1 MLLNNCTATTSTKNI
16 SSNSLD
22 NPFINKGFSLIYND
36 KFYYDKVI
44 SKKID
49 ERSLIIFQKNLKK
62 NTIVKIT
69 NILNNKSIIG
79 TVGSN
84 ADYPL
89 FNNAVLSLRI
99 ADEIGL
105 NENEPYVEIL
115 EVLEDAIF
123 VAKRAKTF
131 EEEKKVADKAP
142 VNNINISDLNT
153 KQTNTKNELNKNFSY
168 EIKIADFYFNDT
180 ASLLINRIVK
190 ETLIKDAKI
199 KKINEKKYRVYAGP
213 FNNIN
218 SLQKSFND
226 ISILE
231 FENIEIIKKMIKL
244 RLITLLL
251 TLLLTANANAAFDVK
266 ARTAILQDYLS
277 GEILFEKDA
286 DKSIYPASMTKIMT
300 AIIAFD
306 LIRSGDLN
314 LDEKFLISENAW
326 RLSSAG
332 YSSMFIMVGDEVS
345 VENLLRGIIVASGN
359 DACVS
364 LAEGIAGT
372 EDEFAVMMTAK
383 AKEIGMDNTNFA
395 NSSGINNT
403 ENVSTVRDIMIMS
416 RYLIKE
422 FPEEYKYFAEKEFTW
437 DRTGGDPITQ
447 GNRNPLLYK
456 SLGADGI
463 KTGYLAVEKY
473 SLASSVERNGRRLIA
488 VGSGFNTK
496 NDRSRESAKLL
507 TWGLTNFDLVEITRA
522 NTPIE
527 DIGVWLGKKDTVK
540 TYIKNDIYKTIP
552 KAKKRLLKLSL
563 NYNGPIQAPIKK
575 DDILG
580 KLKLTYNGDLIEEYD
595 LLAYED
601 VKKLN
606 VFSRLMKSINFLIWG
621 DV

>member
-1 MLLNNCTATTSTKNI
+1 
-16 SSNSLD
+16 
-22 NPFINKGFSLIYND
+22 
-36 KFYYDKVI
+36 
-44 SKKID
+44 
-49 ERSLIIFQKNLKK
+49 
-62 NTIVKIT
+62 
-69 NILNNKSIIG
+69 
-79 TVGSN
+79 
-84 ADYPL
+84 
-89 FNNAVLSLRI
+89 
-99 ADEIGL
+99 
-105 NENEPYVEIL
+105 
-115 EVLEDAIF
+115 
-123 VAKRAKTF
+123 
-131 EEEKKVADKAP
+131 
-142 VNNINISDLNT
+142 
-153 KQTNTKNELNKNFSY
+153 
-168 EIKIADFYFNDT
+168 
-180 ASLLINRIVK
+180 
-190 ETLIKDAKI
+190 
-199 KKINEKKYRVYAGP
+199 
-213 FNNIN
+213 
-218 SLQKSFND
+218 
-226 ISILE
+226 
-231 FENIEIIKKMIKL
+231 MIKL
-244 RLITLLL
+244 RLITILL
-251 TLLLTANANAAFDVK
+251 TLLLTTNANASFDVK

-306 LIRSGDLN
+306 LIRSGDLS
-314 LDEKFLISENAW
+314 LDEKFLVSENAW

-359 DACVS
+359 DACVA

-383 AKEIGMDNTNFA
+383 AKEIGMNNTNFA
-395 NSSGINNT
+395 NSSGINDT
-403 ENVSTVRDIMIMS
+403 ENLSTVRDIMLMS
-416 RYLIKE
+416 NYLIKE

-507 TWGLTNFDLVEITRA
+507 TWGLTNFDLVEITKA

-527 DIGVWLGKKDTVK
+527 DIDVWLGKKDTVK

-552 KAKKRLLKLSL
+552 KAKKRLLKVSL

-580 KLKLTYNGDLIEEYD
+580 KLKLIFDGELIEEYD

>member
-1 MLLNNCTATTSTKNI
+1 
-16 SSNSLD
+16 
-22 NPFINKGFSLIYND
+22 
-36 KFYYDKVI
+36 
-44 SKKID
+44 
-49 ERSLIIFQKNLKK
+49 
-62 NTIVKIT
+62 
-69 NILNNKSIIG
+69 
-79 TVGSN
+79 
-84 ADYPL
+84 
-89 FNNAVLSLRI
+89 
-99 ADEIGL
+99 
-105 NENEPYVEIL
+105 
-115 EVLEDAIF
+115 
-123 VAKRAKTF
+123 
-131 EEEKKVADKAP
+131 
-142 VNNINISDLNT
+142 
-153 KQTNTKNELNKNFSY
+153 
-168 EIKIADFYFNDT
+168 
-180 ASLLINRIVK
+180 
-190 ETLIKDAKI
+190 
-199 KKINEKKYRVYAGP
+199 
-213 FNNIN
+213 
-218 SLQKSFND
+218 
-226 ISILE
+226 
-231 FENIEIIKKMIKL
+231 MIKL
-244 RLITLLL
+244 RLITILL
-251 TLLLTANANAAFDVK
+251 TLLITANSYAAFDIK

-300 AIIAFD
+300 TIIAFD

-314 LDEKFLISENAW
+314 LDEKFLVSENAW

-345 VENLLRGIIVASGN
+345 VENLLKGIIIASGN
-359 DACVS
+359 DACVA

-383 AKEIGMDNTNFA
+383 AKELGMDNTNFA

-403 ENVSTVRDIMIMS
+403 ENVSTVRDIMLMS

-507 TWGLTNFDLVEITRA
+507 TWGLTNFDLVEITKA
-522 NTPIE
+522 NIPIE
-527 DIGVWLGKKDTVK
+527 DIDVWLGKKDTVK

-552 KAKKRLLKLSL
+552 KAKKRLLKVSL

-580 KLKLTYNGDLIEEYD
+580 KLKLTFNGELIEEYD
-595 LLAYED
+595 LLAYEN

-606 VFSRLMKSINFLIWG
+606 IFSRLMKSINFLIWG